1 MTSRPTAD
9 SSAESIVARIESLYR
24 DKGHSPYEGGESVSQ
39 MAHGLQA
46 AACGTRAGAA
56 PGLVAAALLHDIG
69 HLLDP
74 VGEGA
79 AVAGYDARHEDGGAD
94 HLTQWFGPEVT
105 EPIRLHVAAKRY
117 LCATKPGYFERLSP
131 ASVRSLALQGG
142 PMSAEEV
149 AAFEARPHF
158 RDAVRLRVWDEEAK
172 VIDLAVPAFE
182 TYRDMLSGLVHA
194 DGA

>member
-1 MTSRPTAD
+1 MTSRKSTSPIVETIAD
-9 SSAESIVARIESLYR
+9 LYAA
-24 DKGHSPYEGGESVSQ
+24 KGAQPYEGGELVSQ
-39 MAHGLQA
+39 LAHGLQA
-46 AACGTRAGAA
+46 AACAERAKAT

-79 AVAGYDARHEDGGAD
+79 AVAGYDAHHEDGGAD
-94 HLTQWFGPEVT
+94 HLARYFGPEVT

-117 LCATKPGYFERLSP
+117 LCATKPEYFDRLSP

-142 PMSAEEV
+142 PMSAAEV
-149 AAFEARPHF
+149 AAFEANDHW

-172 VIDLAVPAFE
+172 IVGLDVPDFDHYRPILEDLVQ
-182 TYRDMLSGLVHA
+182 SGRA
-194 DGA
+194 